1 MEVLKD
7 LGNAFHRGWQ
17 DLSEGWRDLVQ
28 RGSSALT
35 RFMPRKDEVHTG
47 QTPAFLR
54 WGMLAGEVVDRGDT
68 VVVQVE
74 LPGVGRDDCQ
84 LTLMDDYL
92 RIRGERRSEREHLGA
107 SYYLMERAYGG
118 FERAVRLPPE
128 IDPDSARARLRDGV
142 LRVEFK
148 KKKGAASHRRR
159 IEVS

>member
-7 LGNAFHRGWQ
+7 LGSAFQRGWQ
-17 DLSEGWRDLVQ
+17 DLSEGWRDIVQ

-35 RFMPRKDEVHTG
+35 RFFPGKDAQPT
-47 QTPAFLR
+47 QALSFPR
-54 WGMLAGEVVDRGDT
+54 WGMLAGEVADRGNS

-74 LPGVGRDDCQ
+74 LPGVERDDCQ
-84 LTLMDDYL
+84 VTVQDGYL

-107 SYYLMERAYGG
+107 SYYLMERAYGS

-128 IDPDSARARLRDGV
+128 VDEGSAHARLRDGV

-148 KKKGAASHRRR
+148 KKKGAASQRRR
-159 IEVS
+159 VEIR

>member
-7 LGNAFHRGWQ
+7 LGSAFQRGWQ
-17 DLSEGWRDLVQ
+17 DLAEGWRDIVQ

-35 RFMPRKDEVHTG
+35 RFFPRKDAQPT
-47 QTPAFLR
+47 QALSFPR
-54 WGMLAGEVVDRGDT
+54 WGMLAGEVVDRGSS

-74 LPGVGRDDCQ
+74 LPGVERDDCQ
-84 LTLMDDYL
+84 VTVQDGYL

-107 SYYLMERAYGG
+107 SYYLMERAYGS

-128 IDPDSARARLRDGV
+128 VDEGSADARLRDGV

-148 KKKGAASHRRR
+148 KKKGAASQRRR
-159 IEVS
+159 IDVG